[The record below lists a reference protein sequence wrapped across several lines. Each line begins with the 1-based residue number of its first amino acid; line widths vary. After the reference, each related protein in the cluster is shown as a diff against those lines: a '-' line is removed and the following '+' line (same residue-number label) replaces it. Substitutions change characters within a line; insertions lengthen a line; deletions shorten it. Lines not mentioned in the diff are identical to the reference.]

1 MDFIVFDAGIWY
13 DNIAI
18 LPGGYVF
25 QNPSWAAVLATLAA
39 VAQHN
44 VFPLSMLL
52 LLIFFQFFCFY
63 INWLVDLPLH
73 LA

>member
-1 MDFIVFDAGIWY
+1 MDFMVFDAGVWY
-13 DNIAI
+13 QNVAI

-25 QNPSWAAVLATLAA
+25 QNPSWAVVFATLSD
-39 VAQHN
+39 VTHHD
-44 VFPLSMLL
+44 VFFLLMLL

-63 INWLVDLPLH
+63 IIWLVDLPLH